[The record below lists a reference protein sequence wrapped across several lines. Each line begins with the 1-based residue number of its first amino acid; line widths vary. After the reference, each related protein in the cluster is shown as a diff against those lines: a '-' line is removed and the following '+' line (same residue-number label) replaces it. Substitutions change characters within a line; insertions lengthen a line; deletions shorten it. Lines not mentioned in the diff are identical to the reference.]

1 MSARQETQDGDEIIL
16 ECRNLSISYYTRAG
30 EVPAVVDFNLTLRA
44 GEVVGLVGESGCGKT
59 TVAMAI
65 MQYLGQNGA
74 IVGGEVIFKG
84 RNLRELSAEE
94 IRQLRGNEIAMVYQ
108 EPMSALNPSMPMSR
122 QLMEV
127 PLTHEPGISQ
137 DEAHRRA
144 IRILEDVDLPDPE
157 RVMRSYVHQLSGGQQ
172 QRVVIAMALLASPS
186 LLLLDEPT
194 TGLDVTVEAGIVDLI
209 GDLGKRFNTSIIYVS
224 HNLGLILDTCDR
236 VYVMYSGDVVEE
248 GTVEDVFDRM
258 RHPYTHGLFNCIPLP
273 GADKNS
279 RPLMPIP
286 GQLPLPHERPSGC
299 NFGPRCDHFT
309 AGACDGN
316 IALSKIPGQ
325 SGHAVRCARWDQID
339 WSSLRSNVY
348 DGSKIEIGDSVL
360 AVEEMQKYYEL
371 SEKTIAAFVTGKSSR
386 FVKAN
391 ERISFEALEGQ
402 TVAIVGES
410 GCGKSTL
417 AKVIVGLE
425 TANEGSVIFKGEDL
439 SKTPT
444 RKRTREQVAGMQ
456 MVFQNP
462 FDTLNPSY
470 KVGTQLARVVRMF
483 GDEQDSKS
491 VRARVSELLNL
502 VKLPPEFANYRPR
515 QLSGG
520 QKQRIG
526 IARAFAGNPWMVVA
540 DEPVSA
546 LDVSV
551 AAAVTSVLM
560 DIQRQHGTT
569 MLFISHDL
577 SLVRYLA
584 DRVVVMYLGHVVE
597 HGTTDEIFSPPYH
610 PYTEALLSAVPIAD
624 TSIEKKRIILGGTL
638 PSAIDPPKGCPFHT
652 RCHRKIGTICETE
665 EPPQVELGDGHT
677 IACHIPEAEMREME
691 PVIVQKAKADGAIEP
706 GAEQAG
712 D

>member
-1 MSARQETQDGDEIIL
+1 MSTQQDVSDDDEIIL
-16 ECRNLSISYYTRAG
+16 ECRNLSVSYYTRAG
-30 EVPAVVDFNLTLRA
+30 EIPAVVDFNLTLRA
-44 GEVVGLVGESGCGKT
+44 GESVGLVGESGCGKT

-74 IVGGEVIFKG
+74 IVGGEVIYKG
-84 RNLRELSAEE
+84 QNLKELSAEE
-94 IRQLRGNEIAMVYQ
+94 IRRLRGNEIAMVYQ

-127 PLTHEPGISQ
+127 PLTHEPGITE
-137 DEAHRRA
+137 DEARQRA
-144 IRILEDVDLPDPE
+144 IKILEDVDLPDPE

-172 QRVVIAMALLASPS
+172 QRVVIAMALLANPS

-194 TGLDVTVEAGIVDLI
+194 TGLDVTVEAGIVALISDLS
-209 GDLGKRFNTSIIYVS
+209 KRFNTSIIYVS

-236 VYVMYSGDVVEE
+236 VYVMYSGDVVEV
-248 GTVEDVFDRM
+248 GSVEDVFDRM

-273 GADKNS
+273 GADKYE
-279 RPLMPIP
+279 RPLVPIP
-286 GQLPLPHERPSGC
+286 GQLPLPHERPGGC
-299 NFGPRCDHFT
+299 NFGPRCEHFT
-309 AGACDGN
+309 SGACDTVVP
-316 IALSKIPGQ
+316 LSVVAGH
-325 SGHAVRCARWDQID
+325 SGHSVRCTRWDQIE
-339 WSSLRSNVY
+339 WGSMRANAY
-348 DGSKIEIGDSVL
+348 DGAETEIGGSVL

-371 SEKTIAAFVTGKSSR
+371 SEKTITSFVTGKGSR

-391 ERISFEALEGQ
+391 ERVSFEALEGQ

-425 TANEGSVIFKGEDL
+425 TASEGSVIFKGEDV
-439 SKTPT
+439 SRTPT
-444 RKRTREQVAGMQ
+444 RKRTREQVSGMQ

-470 KVGTQLARVVRMF
+470 TVGTQLARVVRMF
-483 GDEQDSKS
+483 GDEKGKRS
-491 VRARVSELLNL
+491 VRERVRELLAL

-526 IARAFAGNPWMVVA
+526 IARAFAGNPSMVVA

-560 DIQRQHGTT
+560 DTQRQHGTT
-569 MLFISHDL
+569 LLFISHDL

-584 DRVVVMYLGHVVE
+584 DRVVVMYLGHVME

-624 TSIEKKRIILGGTL
+624 TSIERKRIILSGSL

-652 RCHRKIGTICETE
+652 RCHRKVGVICETK
-665 EPPQVELGDGHT
+665 EPPEVEFGEGHT
-677 IACHIPEAEMREME
+677 IACHIPIDEMREMGA
-691 PVIVQKAKADGAIEP
+691 VIVQKAKADAVSETV
-706 GAEQAG
+706 G

>member
-1 MSARQETQDGDEIIL
+1 MSTQQDASDDDEIIL
-16 ECRNLSISYYTRAG
+16 ECRNLCVSYYTRAG
-30 EVPAVVDFNLTLRA
+30 EIPAVVDFNLTLRA
-44 GEVVGLVGESGCGKT
+44 GESVGLVGESGCGKT

-65 MQYLGQNGA
+65 MQYLGHNGA
-74 IVGGEVIFKG
+74 IVSGDVFYKG
-84 RNLRELSAEE
+84 RNLKELSAEE
-94 IRQLRGNEIAMVYQ
+94 IRRLRGNEIAMVYQ

-127 PLTHEPGISQ
+127 PLTHEPGITE
-137 DEAHRRA
+137 DEARQRA
-144 IRILEDVDLPDPE
+144 IKILEDVDLPDPE

-172 QRVVIAMALLASPS
+172 QRVVIAMALLANPS

-194 TGLDVTVEAGIVDLI
+194 TGLDVTVEAGIVALI
-209 GDLGKRFNTSIIYVS
+209 GDLSKRFNTSIIYVS

-236 VYVMYSGDVVEE
+236 VYVMYSGDVVEF
-248 GTVEDVFDRM
+248 GSVEDVFDRM

-273 GADKNS
+273 GADKNE
-279 RPLMPIP
+279 RPLVPIP

-299 NFGPRCDHFT
+299 NFGPRCEHFT
-309 AGACDGN
+309 SGACDT
-316 IALSKIPGQ
+316 IIPLSDVAGH
-325 SGHAVRCARWDQID
+325 SGHSVRCTRWDQID
-339 WSSLRSNVY
+339 WGSMRANAY
-348 DGSKIEIGDSVL
+348 DGAETEIGGSVL

-371 SEKTIAAFVTGKSSR
+371 SEKTITSFVTGKGSR

-391 ERISFEALEGQ
+391 ERVSFDALEGQ

-425 TANEGSVIFKGEDL
+425 TASEGSVIFKGEDV
-439 SKTPT
+439 SRTPT
-444 RKRTREQVAGMQ
+444 RERTREQVSGMQ

-470 KVGTQLARVVRMF
+470 TVGTQLARVVRMF
-483 GDEQDSKS
+483 GDEKGRRS
-491 VRARVSELLNL
+491 VRERVRELLAL

-560 DIQRQHGTT
+560 DTQRQHGTT
-569 MLFISHDL
+569 LLFISHDL

-584 DRVVVMYLGHVVE
+584 DRVVVMYLGHVME

-624 TSIEKKRIILGGTL
+624 TSIEKKRIILSGLL

-652 RCHRKIGTICETE
+652 RCHRKIGAICETK
-665 EPPQVELGDGHT
+665 EPPEVEFGDGHT
-677 IACHIPEAEMREME
+677 IACHIPIEDLREME
-691 PVIVQKAKADGAIEP
+691 PVIVQKAKADAVPETV
-706 GAEQAG
+706 G